1 MIVIT
6 ICKKNEHFMHFMHFM
21 VDYYLIGLANFLNLG
36 GPIKMALVAVWA

>member
-6 ICKKNEHFMHFMHFM
+6 VCKKNEHFMHFM